1 MKKLILSLI
10 IITNYVLATAQSPCT
25 PLPYQDSLFN
35 LWPDTVV
42 NLPHVQ
48 QGVNYSTII
57 TIKTPATVIEAAGYD
72 SSQTT
77 VLGQY
82 VGDWLVDS
90 MALVSVN
97 GMPNGLSLSCLANN
111 CVIPGDALSCAAIN
125 GTTNDPP
132 GVYPLTID
140 IKLYTHGTI
149 TIIFPVPVDTVV
161 TEQLTGYKLV
171 INNST
176 NQYELVHGDNF
187 MVFQNSPNPF
197 ADFTN
202 IKFNSP
208 KSDDIVFEVVDM
220 FGRKVFAEK
229 IIASKGVNTY
239 QLNHDFSAGIY
250 MYSINNGN
258 QMISKR
264 MIVAKK

>member
-1 MKKLILSLI
+1 MKRFVLILTLSFSYI
-10 IITNYVLATAQSPCT
+10 LATAQCT

-48 QGVNYSTII
+48 QGINYSATI
-57 TIKTPATVIEAAGYD
+57 TIKTPSTVIEAAGYD

-82 VGDWLVDS
+82 VGDWPVDS

-97 GMPNGLSLSCLANN
+97 GMPAGLNLACLANN
-111 CVIPGDALSCAAIN
+111 CVIPGDALSCAAIT
-125 GTTNDPP
+125 GTTNDPT

-161 TEQLTGYKLV
+161 TEQITGYKLV

-176 NQYELVHGDNF
+176 NQYELVHDDNF

-197 ADFTN
+197 TRFSN

-220 FGRKVFAEK
+220 FGRKVFTEK
-229 IIASKGVNTY
+229 IIASKGINNY
-239 QLNHDFSAGIY
+239 QLNHDFAAGIY
-250 MYSINNGN
+250 MYSINNGS
-258 QMISKR
+258 QIISKR
-264 MIVAKK
+264 MIVAEK